1 MRQAEEWKTH
11 FQSAAFVLTR
21 RHDGEMLL
29 VVSSILKAEDVA
41 KLNTAENK
49 KTNTL
54 TVQADLELF
63 CPISQFGECFYCT
76 KYEIQLLLAC
86 RS

>member
-1 MRQAEEWKTH
+1 M
-11 FQSAAFVLTR
+11 LTR
-21 RHDGEMLL
+21 RHDVEMLL

-49 KTNTL
+49 KKQNTL
-54 TVQADLELF
+54 NVQADLELF